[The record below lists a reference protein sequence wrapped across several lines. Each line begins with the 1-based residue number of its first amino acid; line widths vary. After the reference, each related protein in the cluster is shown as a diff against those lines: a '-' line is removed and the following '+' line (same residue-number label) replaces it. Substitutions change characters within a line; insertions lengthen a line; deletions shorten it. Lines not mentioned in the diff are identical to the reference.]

1 MANLLYLK
9 FPKVQSE
16 KTCHAKFQAK
26 QSQLEATEKSV
37 LEWKIEQPEEA
48 VLKKTALQCI
58 LLIILLQ

>member
-48 VLKKTALQCI
+48 VLKKTAL
-58 LLIILLQ
+58 